1 MFNITWLLSSLTSV
15 YLKSGRFIVFIKGF
29 QMSRRAAIYIRT
41 SSETQGEKSSPLE
54 QEADCR
60 YLAHEK
66 GLQVVRVYRDV
77 EKYRVGGKLVEPSG
91 SRLDRPALQA
101 MLKDA
106 ARDKFDVI
114 LAWREDRL
122 YRGIRAMLTV
132 LETVQDYKIEI
143 LLAKETFDSKIAPI
157 RAWVAQME
165 LDSMKERME
174 MGVKARLKAGKA
186 NTGQDRHGYIRIG
199 ENIYLVEEEAKWV
212 RNIFNWYIQKTPLN
226 QIRKRLIAGNAPQKG
241 SSIPRHIQWS
251 RSSIQAILRSA
262 REYAYGFKS
271 YSRAGQ
277 TFQIPVAPILDI
289 STYELFVK
297 MREENKTYPKH
308 RRQNDYLL
316 SGHLK
321 CACNLT
327 WRARTATHRN
337 SRKGEWVERKTP
349 ISTYFCPQPHKELR
363 PPDCPKSVSAKQAE
377 TQVWKKLYEFAM
389 NPEFLHTQ
397 AKDLVKQLQQRYEH
411 LQKERGQIL
420 EELEK
425 ESAKRQEVITEA
437 RIKMRADAVFDARM
451 RELYAVEERL
461 KRRLTALEQEIDP
474 YVRLDWEEKVKEYVT
489 DLQAGIIELNNT
501 IPKTS
506 EEQHRVFLMKKQLVD
521 ELVTEAMIDG
531 KRDIQVEF
539 RAKIMDQTVSQQ
551 LLDFPNG
558 GEIVVRL

>member
-1 MFNITWLLSSLTSV
+1 MA
-15 YLKSGRFIVFIKGF
+15 
-29 QMSRRAAIYIRT
+29 RRAVIYIRT

-54 QEADCR
+54 QETDCR
-60 YLAHEK
+60 RLAEEM
-66 GLQVVRVYRDV
+66 GLQVVYIYRDA
-77 EKYRVGGKLVEPSG
+77 EKYRVGNKLVEPSG
-91 SRLDRPALQA
+91 SRSDRPGLQA

-106 ARDKFDVI
+106 TRDTFDVI

-132 LETVQDYKIEI
+132 LETVQDYKIDI
-143 LLAKETFDSKIAPI
+143 LLAKETLDPKIAPI

-165 LDSMKERME
+165 LDGMKERME
-174 MGVKARLKAGKA
+174 MGVKARLNAGKA
-186 NTGQDRHGYIRIG
+186 NTGQDRYGYIRISG
-199 ENIYLVEEEAKWV
+199 NIHIVEEEAKWV
-212 RNIFNWYIQKTPLN
+212 RNIFDWYIQKTPFL
-226 QIRKRLIAGNAPQKG
+226 QIRQRLIAADAPQKG

-251 RSSIQAILRSA
+251 RSSIQAILKSA
-262 REYAYGFKS
+262 KEYAYGFKT

-277 TFQIPVAPILDI
+277 IFQIPVTPILDI

-363 PPDCPKSVSAKQAE
+363 PPECPKSVSAKQAE
-377 TQVWKKLYEFAM
+377 TQVWEKLYEFVM
-389 NPEFLHTQ
+389 NPGFLHAQ
-397 AKDLVKQLQQRYEH
+397 ATDLVKQLNQRYEH
-411 LQKERGQIL
+411 LQKDRGQIL

-425 ESAKRQEVITEA
+425 ESAKRQQVITEA
-437 RIKMRADAVFDARM
+437 RIKMRADAEFDARM
-451 RELYAVEERL
+451 RELYTVEERL
-461 KRRLTALEQEIDP
+461 KRRLTALEQEMDT
-474 YVRLDWEEKVKEYVT
+474 YARLDWEEKVKGYVA
-489 DLQAGIIELNNT
+489 DLQAGIEELNKA
-501 IPKTS
+501 ISKTP
-506 EEQHRVFLMKKQLVD
+506 EEQHRVFLLKKQLVD
-521 ELVTEAMIDG
+521 ELVTEVRIDG

-539 RAKIMDQTVSQQ
+539 RAKIMDQEVSKQ

-558 GEIVVRL
+558 GEIVARL

>member
-1 MFNITWLLSSLTSV
+1 MP
-15 YLKSGRFIVFIKGF
+15 
-29 QMSRRAAIYIRT
+29 RRAVIYIRT
-41 SSETQGEKSSPLE
+41 SSETQGGKSSPNE
-54 QEADCR
+54 QEGDCQT
-60 YLAHEK
+60 LAKEK

-77 EKYRVGGKLVEPSG
+77 EKYRVGNKLVEPSG
-91 SRLDRPALQA
+91 SRPDRPGLMA

-106 ARDKFDVI
+106 TRDEFDVI

-165 LDSMKERME
+165 LDSMKERMA

-186 NTGQDRHGYIRIG
+186 NTGQDRYGYIRIG
-199 ENIYLVEEEAKWV
+199 ENIRIVEEEAKWV
-212 RNIFNWYIQKTPLN
+212 HQIFAWYIQKTPLN
-226 QIRKRLIAGNAPQKG
+226 QIRKRLMAAGAPQKG
-241 SSIPRHIQWS
+241 SSIPRHIRWS

-262 REYAYGFKS
+262 REYAYGFKT

-277 TFQIPVAPILDI
+277 TFQIPVAPIIKI
-289 STYELFVK
+289 STYELFMK

-363 PPDCPKSVSAKQAE
+363 PPECPKSVSAKRAE
-377 TQVWKKLYEFAM
+377 TQVWGKLYEFAM
-389 NPEFLHTQ
+389 NPEFLLAQ
-397 AKDLVKQLQQRYEH
+397 AKDLVKQLQQKYEH
-411 LQKERGQIL
+411 LQKEQQQIL

-425 ESAKRQEVITEA
+425 EFVKRQQVITEA
-437 RIKMRADAVFDARM
+437 LKTRRDDPDFDEQM
-451 RELYAVEERL
+451 RELYKVEERL
-461 KRRLTALEQEIDP
+461 KRRLTALEQEIDT
-474 YVRLDWEEKVKEYVT
+474 YARLDWEEKVKEYVA
-489 DLQAGIIELNNT
+489 DLQAGIEELNSA
-501 IPKTS
+501 IPTTP
-506 EEQHRVFLMKKQLVD
+506 EEQHRVFLLKKQLVD
-521 ELVTEAMIDG
+521 ELVAEARIDS
-531 KRDIQVEF
+531 KRNIQVEF
-539 RAKIMDQTVSQQ
+539 RAKIMDLAVRKQ
-551 LLDFPNG
+551 LLDFPND